1 MLNLAITFIIIAL
14 IAFVLGATGIASFA
28 TNVAYVLVVIGLIL
42 FVINFLSKKV

>member
-14 IAFVLGATGIASFA
+14 IAFVLGATGIAAFA
-28 TNVAYVLVVIGLIL
+28 TNIAYVLIVIGLIL